1 MVALSKLASCLL
13 KFILM
18 KKNIEALKSIYKEL
32 YQLTKNKSFALALV
46 ELLNS
51 QGKTEEALKIS
62 LQYDLDDDIKFAL
75 YQNLKRFDDAKKNE
89 FSSLS

>member
-18 KKNIEALKSIYKEL
+18 KKYRSFKSIYKEL

-62 LQYDLDDDIKFAL
+62 LQYDLDDD
-75 YQNLKRFDDAKKNE
+75 
-89 FSSLS
+89 